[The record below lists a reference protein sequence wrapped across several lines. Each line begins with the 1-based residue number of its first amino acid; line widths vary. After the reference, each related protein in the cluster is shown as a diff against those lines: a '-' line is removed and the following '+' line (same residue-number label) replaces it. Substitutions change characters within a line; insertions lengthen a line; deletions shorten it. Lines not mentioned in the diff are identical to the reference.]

1 MTEIDRLFQ
10 KYYFSQPAFVDGTTE
25 FHQKLERILKK
36 GWLVL
41 EIGAGPQNRTSAKI
55 VSLGA
60 RLVGVDIDFDVR
72 TNPDLALAVQYDGA
86 RLPFQD
92 HVFDACVSDYVL
104 EHIADPATHF
114 AEVSRVLKKGGSYCF
129 RTPNLY
135 HFLPLFSKAV
145 PHTVHLRLANQL
157 RGREEGAHDPYPTHY
172 RANTRSVLLRL
183 ARASQLD
190 VPEFYLLE
198 KEPSYARTSKALF
211 FAMMTYERIVNRFR
225 ALANLRINI
234 ICRMQKP

>member
-1 MTEIDRLFQ
+1 MTEIDQLFE

-25 FHQKLERILKK
+25 FHQKLGRILKK
-36 GWLVL
+36 NCLVL
-41 EIGAGPQNRTSAKI
+41 EVGAGPQNRTSAKI

-60 RLVGVDIDFDVR
+60 RLVGADIDFDVR
-72 TNPDLALAVQYDGA
+72 TNASLALAVQYDGVT
-86 RLPFQD
+86 LPFKD
-92 HVFDACVSDYVL
+92 AVFDACVSDYVV
-104 EHIADPATHF
+104 EHIGDPVSHF

-129 RTPNLY
+129 RTPNLH

-145 PHTVHLRLANQL
+145 SHTVHVRLANRL
-157 RGREEGAHDPYPTHY
+157 RGREGAHEPYPTHY
-172 RANTRSVLLRL
+172 RANTRAVLYRL
-183 ARASQLD
+183 ARAAKLN
-190 VPEFYLLE
+190 VPEFHLLE

-211 FAMMTYERIVNRFR
+211 FAMMIYERIVNRFE